1 MSNGEAAKPAAKG
14 MAGLVVA
21 DSSVGFVDGAS
32 GILEY
37 RGYDIGV
44 LAENSTYEE
53 VAYLLWNGR
62 LPTANELADMKR
74 QSRACRFMPP
84 EVIAA
89 LRNLPK
95 NADAMAVMR
104 TSVSL
109 LAHYDPESEE
119 NTPIAH
125 QHKACRL
132 LGQLA
137 GVVAAFERIRR
148 GEDPVKPRTDLDHA
162 ANFLWMLTGE
172 DPEPLAAKA
181 LDQYLLLLAEH
192 ELNASTFTARVVA
205 STGSD
210 LHSAITGAMGALKG
224 PSHGAAVQEAME
236 QFLEIGTPDN
246 VEPWFDSLKGTG
258 RRVMGIGHRV
268 YKVRDPRAAP
278 LMVNVEKMV
287 EATGERDWFDIAR
300 RLEAVAM
307 EDEYFKS
314 RGLSANVD
322 FYSAPLLYSLGIP
335 VDTFTCMFAMSRI
348 AGWTAHV
355 YEQQSDNRLIR
366 PLANYT
372 GQHQVPWTP
381 IEQAGKPK
389 TGYWKLEA
397 GCANWLPAS
406 CFWLPILKSNA
417 VPSQTASTPPDT
429 AARRC

>member
-14 MAGLVVA
+14 MAGMVVA
-21 DSSVGFVDGAS
+21 DSNISFVDGTN
-32 GILEY
+32 GVLEY
-37 RGYDIGV
+37 RGYDIRV
-44 LAENSTYEE
+44 LADNSTYEE

-62 LPTANELADMKR
+62 LPTSQELAEMKR
-74 QSRACRFMPP
+74 QARACRFLPP
-84 EVIAA
+84 EIIAA
-89 LRNLPK
+89 LRNIPK
-95 NADAMAVMR
+95 NADPMAVMR
-104 TSVSL
+104 SAVSM

-132 LGQLA
+132 LGQISGVLA
-137 GVVAAFERIRR
+137 AYERIRR
-148 GEDPVKPRTDLDHA
+148 GDEPVKPRTDLDHA

-192 ELNASTFTARVVA
+192 ELNASTFTARVIA

-210 LHSAITGAMGALKG
+210 LHSAITGALGALKG
-224 PSHGAAVQEAME
+224 PAHGAAVQEAME
-236 QFLEIGTPDN
+236 QFLEIGTEDN
-246 VEPWFDSLKGTG
+246 VEPWFRSLEGTG

-278 LMVNVEKMV
+278 LMANLEKMV
-287 EATGERDWFDIAR
+287 NATGERTWFNIAR
-300 RLEAVAM
+300 KLEALAI
-307 EDEYFKS
+307 EDPYFKE
-314 RGLSANVD
+314 RNLSANVD

-355 YEQQSDNRLIR
+355 YEQQSNNRLIR

-372 GQHQVPWTP
+372 GEHQVPWPP
-381 IEQAGKPK
+381 IEQRG
-389 TGYWKLEA
+389 
-397 GCANWLPAS
+397 
-406 CFWLPILKSNA
+406 
-417 VPSQTASTPPDT
+417 
-429 AARRC
+429 

>member
-1 MSNGEAAKPAAKG
+1 VSNAEAAKPAAGKG
-14 MAGLVVA
+14 MAGMVVS
-21 DSSVGFVDGAS
+21 DSSISFVDGAN

-37 RGYDIGV
+37 RGYDIRV

-53 VAYLLWNGR
+53 VAYLLWNGH
-62 LPTANELADMKR
+62 LPTTNELAEMKR
-74 QSRACRFMPP
+74 KARACRFLPP
-84 EVIAA
+84 EIIAA

-95 NADAMAVMR
+95 NADPMAVMR
-104 TSVSL
+104 SAVSM

-132 LGQLA
+132 LGQISGVLA
-137 GVVAAFERIRR
+137 AYERIRR
-148 GEDPVKPRTDLDHA
+148 GEEPVKPRTDLDHA

-172 DPEPLAAKA
+172 DPEPQAAKA

-192 ELNASTFTARVVA
+192 ELNASTFTARVIA

-224 PSHGAAVQEAME
+224 PAHGAAVQEAME
-236 QFLEIGTPDN
+236 QFLEIGTEDN
-246 VEPWFDSLKGTG
+246 VEPWFKSLAGTG

-278 LMVNVEKMV
+278 LMGNVEKMV
-287 EATGERDWFDIAR
+287 EATGERTWFNIAR
-300 RLEAVAM
+300 KLEAVAM

-314 RGLSANVD
+314 RNLSANVD

-335 VDTFTCMFAMSRI
+335 VDAFTCMFAMSRI

-355 YEQQSDNRLIR
+355 YEQQADNRLIR

-372 GQHQVPWTP
+372 GGHQLEWVP
-381 IEQAGKPK
+381 IEQRG
-389 TGYWKLEA
+389 
-397 GCANWLPAS
+397 
-406 CFWLPILKSNA
+406 
-417 VPSQTASTPPDT
+417 
-429 AARRC
+429 